1 MCLSKKK
8 PGLNLAFSWM
18 KQISGEEYKTRLLHD
33 LVFLVFANTEL
44 QSAWMTKH
52 ILYFRKSE
60 SPNNYNHIIGGG
72 HMSVLVCKAAIR
84 AHVTV
89 SLSSTLCVRTACSF
103 SLGNQCCFCAIV
115 SIKTVLPALLIFQS
129 CCSKKDAHS
138 GCIFLSKTQIV
149 PHPGISSVSIFYLS
163 NPNST

>member
-18 KQISGEEYKTRLLHD
+18 KQISGEEYKTRKMIWSFWSSLIQNYKVLERPNIFCIFESRSHQITKTILLAAAIW
-33 LVFLVFANTEL
+33 VFW
-44 QSAWMTKH
+44 SA
-52 ILYFRKSE
+52 RQPSE
-60 SPNNYNHIIGGG
+60 
-72 HMSVLVCKAAIR
+72 HMSL
-84 AHVTV
+84 